1 MKRTQ
6 NPIAHIHK
14 KSVAL
19 TSMKYS
25 LCVVIAFLC
34 FSCSEQELTTTTV
47 GFYNVENLFDTKDD
61 LNTYK
66 DEQFTPKGDK
76 RWNRVRYASKLQ
88 NLATVI
94 SQLANNSSPT
104 FLGVCEIE
112 NKQVLEDLINE
123 PALQA
128 ANYGIAHRESPDE
141 RGIDV
146 GFLYNKNVF
155 SISTIEAYQPDLSAY
170 NDKTRD
176 LLYVKGKLTNGEV
189 LHFVINHWP
198 SRGGGKQKSE
208 PKRIA
213 AANTLLSIQKKIQ
226 AEDIDAK
233 IIVMGDFNDEPSN
246 KSITEILHVS
256 CDYNQVDNDQLY
268 NAFCTFEN
276 QEKGSYRYRNSWDM
290 LDQIMLSK
298 SIITDTLGLHF
309 IPNSAGIKAEQWMI
323 QTGKYQGFPLRTF
336 GGNNYLNGYSDHFP
350 VFIELSN

>member
-1 MKRTQ
+1 
-6 NPIAHIHK
+6 
-14 KSVAL
+14 
-19 TSMKYS
+19 MKYYLS
-25 LCVVIAFLC
+25 VLIAFLC
-34 FSCSEQELTTTTV
+34 LSCTKKDAHIATV

-61 LNTYK
+61 PNTYK
-66 DEQFTPKGDK
+66 DEQFTPNGDK
-76 RWNRVRYASKLQ
+76 GWNKVRYASKLQ

-94 SQLANNSSPT
+94 SQLANNSTPT

-112 NKQVLEDLINE
+112 NKHVLEDLINE
-123 PALQA
+123 PALLA

-155 SISTIEAYQPDLSAY
+155 SVSTTIAYQPDLSAY

-176 LLYVKGKLTNGEV
+176 ILYVKGKLTSGEV
-189 LHFVINHWP
+189 LHFIINHWP

-226 AEDIDAK
+226 AEDLDAK
-233 IIVMGDFNDEPSN
+233 VIVMGDFNDEPSN

-256 CDYNQVDNDQLY
+256 CDYNQVNKNQLY

-276 QEKGSYRYRNSWDM
+276 QEKGSYRYRDDWDM
-290 LDQIMLSK
+290 LDQIMVSETMI
-298 SIITDTLGLHF
+298 SDTSGIHYKVG
-309 IPNSAGIKAEQWMI
+309 SAGIKEEPWML
-323 QTGKYQGFPLRTF
+323 QSGKYEGFPLRTF
-336 GGNNYLNGYSDHFP
+336 GGSKYLNGFSDHFP
-350 VFIELSN
+350 VFIELKN